1 MVSDKEVRERD
12 VEARLRQGV
21 HRLGGKAYKFT
32 SPGNTGVPDREVIL
46 PGGRIFF
53 VELKTEK
60 GRTSPVQQAQI
71 RALRKLGCE
80 VRVLYG
86 MQDVENFLQE
96 IGGDER

>member
-1 MVSDKEVRERD
+1 MGQCGTFKHIADLSLE
-12 VEARLRQGV
+12 L
-21 HRLGGKAYKFT
+21 
-32 SPGNTGVPDREVIL
+32 
-46 PGGRIFF
+46 RIFF
-53 VELKTEK
+53 VELKTER

>member
-12 VEARLRQGV
+12 VETRLRQGV

-53 VELKTEK
+53 VELKTER

>member
-1 MVSDKEVRERD
+1 MASDKEVREQD

-53 VELKTEK
+53 VELKTER

>member
-1 MVSDKEVRERD
+1 M
-12 VEARLRQGV
+12 
-21 HRLGGKAYKFT
+21 GGKAYKFT

-53 VELKTEK
+53 VELKTER

-96 IGGDER
+96 IGGGER

>member
-1 MVSDKEVRERD
+1 MASDKEARERD
-12 VEARLRQGV
+12 VEERLRQGV

-53 VELKTEK
+53 VELKTER

-96 IGGDER
+96 IGGGER